1 MSFGMSIKFA
11 VPALAAVLM
20 TFGGTGT
27 VRAQS
32 SIDLIIGS
40 DAGGGYDVYGRTVA
54 RHIVKYLPGNPTIVP
69 RNMPGAGG
77 NRAAE
82 FAYNQA
88 PKDGSAFAIIFP
100 GSVMT
105 PLVDPTSG
113 LKFDPSK
120 FNYIGT
126 AAKETR
132 VCMLRKEAK
141 AKTFAD
147 TLKEETVIA
156 ASAEGGSTADYA
168 LLMNDVLGTKF
179 KIVRGYKGTR
189 EMLLAVER
197 GEADGL
203 CGYAYSSLKTQ
214 KPEWS
219 DGVHAN
225 LIVQFGIDT
234 DPDLDKLKV
243 PSIFNFTKT
252 EADKQVFELLVGQQ
266 EFGRPFVMPPGV
278 PADKVKA
285 MREAFAKVFKD
296 PEFLAEGKK
305 QKLDIGYGSGEE
317 VQKLVDRL
325 YATPKPVVDRMI
337 KAMAAK

>member
-1 MSFGMSIKFA
+1 MSIKFA
-11 VPALAAVLM
+11 VPVFAAALCALVSLD
-20 TFGGTGT
+20 

-40 DAGGGYDVYGRTVA
+40 DAGGGYDIYGRTVA
-54 RHIVKYLPGNPTIVP
+54 RHITKYLPANTTIVP

-105 PLVDPTSG
+105 PLVEPTSG

-120 FNYIGT
+120 FSYIGT

-147 TLKEETVIA
+147 TLKEETIIA

-168 LLMNDVLGTKF
+168 LLMNDVLGTKL

-219 DGVHAN
+219 DNVAAN
-225 LIVQFGIDT
+225 LIVQFGIDN
-234 DPDLDKLKV
+234 DPELDKLKV
-243 PSIFNFTKT
+243 PSIFSFTKS

-278 PADKVKA
+278 PAEKLKA

-296 PEFLAEGKK
+296 PDFIEDGKK

-317 VQKLVDRL
+317 VQKLVERL
-325 YATPKPVVDRMI
+325 YATPKPVVERMI
-337 KAMAAK
+337 KAMQVK

>member
-1 MSFGMSIKFA
+1 MVTRFA
-11 VPALAAVLM
+11 VPAFAAALFALSSVP
-20 TFGGTGT
+20 GAN
-27 VRAQS
+27 AQS

-54 RHIVKYLPGNPTIVP
+54 RHITKYLAGNPTIVP

-105 PLVDPTSG
+105 PLVEPSSG
-113 LKFDPSK
+113 LKFDPAN

-132 VCMLRKEAK
+132 VCAFRKEAK

-147 TLKEETVIA
+147 AMKEEIIIA

-168 LLMNDVLGTKF
+168 LLTNDVLGTKF

-214 KPEWS
+214 KPEWA
-219 DGVHAN
+219 DGTQVN
-225 LIVQFGIDT
+225 IVVQFGIDG
-234 DPDLDKLKV
+234 DPELDKMKV
-243 PSIFNFTKT
+243 PSIFTFTKN

-278 PADKVKA
+278 PADKLKA
-285 MREAFAKVFKD
+285 MREAFAKVFQD
-296 PEFLAEGKK
+296 PEFIEEGKK

-317 VQKLVDRL
+317 VQKLVERL
-325 YATPKPVVDRMI
+325 YATPKPVVERMI
-337 KAMAAK
+337 KAMQVK

>member
-1 MSFGMSIKFA
+1 MSNRLRVS
-11 VPALAAVLM
+11 ALAAGMLALAGAADVQ
-20 TFGGTGT
+20 
-27 VRAQS
+27 AQS

-40 DAGGGYDVYGRTVA
+40 DAGGGYDIYGRTVA
-54 RHIVKYLPGNPTIVP
+54 RHISKYLPGNPTIVP

-105 PLVDPTSG
+105 PLVDPKSN
-113 LKFDPSK
+113 LKFDPAK

-132 VCMLRKEAK
+132 VCAVRKEAK

-147 TLKEETVIA
+147 TMKTETIIA

-168 LLMNDVLGTKF
+168 LLTNDVLGTKF

-219 DGVHAN
+219 DGTQINIV
-225 LIVQFGIDT
+225 VQFGIDT
-234 DPDLDKLKV
+234 DPDLDKMKV
-243 PSIFNFTKT
+243 PTIFSFAKS
-252 EADKQVFELLVGQQ
+252 EADKQVLALLVGQQ

-278 PADKVKA
+278 PTEKLKA
-285 MREAFAKVFKD
+285 MREAFAKIFAD
-296 PEFLAEGKK
+296 PEFIEEAKK

-317 VQKLVDRL
+317 VQTLVNRL
-325 YATPKPVVDRMI
+325 YATPKPVVERMI
-337 KAMAAK
+337 KAMSVN

>member
-1 MSFGMSIKFA
+1 MSYVLRVS
-11 VPALAAVLM
+11 ALAAGLLALTSVAE
-20 TFGGTGT
+20 

-40 DAGGGYDVYGRTVA
+40 DAGGGYDIYGRTVA
-54 RHIVKYLPGNPTIVP
+54 RHISKYLPGNPTIVP

-105 PLVDPTSG
+105 PLVDPSSG
-113 LKFDPSK
+113 LKFDPAK

-132 VCMLRKEAK
+132 VCAFRKEAK

-147 TLKEETVIA
+147 AMKEETIIA

-168 LLMNDVLGTKF
+168 LLTNDVLGTKF

-219 DGVHAN
+219 DGTQINIV
-225 LIVQFGIDT
+225 VQFGIDA
-234 DPDLDKLKV
+234 DRDLDKMKV
-243 PSIFNFTKT
+243 PSIFTFTKT
-252 EADKQVFELLVGQQ
+252 EAYRQVFELLVGQQ

-278 PADKVKA
+278 PADKLKN
-285 MREAFAKVFKD
+285 MRDAFAKIFSD
-296 PEFLAEGKK
+296 PEFIEEGKK

-317 VQKLVDRL
+317 VQKLVTRL
-325 YATPKPVVDRMI
+325 YATPKPVVDRMV